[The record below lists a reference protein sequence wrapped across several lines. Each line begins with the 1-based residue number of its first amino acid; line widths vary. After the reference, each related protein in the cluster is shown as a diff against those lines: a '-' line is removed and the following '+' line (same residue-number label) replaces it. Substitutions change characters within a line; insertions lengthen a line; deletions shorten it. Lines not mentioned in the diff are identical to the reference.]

1 VSEWQ
6 PISTAPKDG
15 GPLIVYRGRVEV
27 ARYIA
32 NAANGPYWQNMLGAV
47 LTSWERDNPP
57 THWMPLPEPPYAS

>member
-1 VSEWQ
+1 
-6 PISTAPKDG
+6 
-15 GPLIVYRGRVEV
+15 LIVYRGRVEV